1 MMSAVVAAGCQPWE
15 LSCLVKE
22 GAASA
27 FEAVVDA
34 MGEAVI
40 TMISFLSTFWLSVPS
55 PTVARGSG
63 SSWTLT
69 STVGT
74 VQSWIGPATA
84 AIAVLS
90 FTVAIARIAFT
101 GQAGESR
108 HLLRQVAAVGAGTL
122 GVAAATQLLIAGG
135 DLFSP
140 WIIDQASAGGPSEG
154 LKQLL
159 SAGFKSGNPTGQ
171 LGLWFIVFILAA
183 LGSLAQ
189 CVFMFVRGAAL
200 MVLMVFVAP
209 TAAGAAS
216 EEGWTRFKRLAF
228 LIIGFALY
236 KPVAAIIYAVG
247 IMEMSKQSGAGGDA
261 DIKNALYG
269 LTIMVMA
276 ALALPAFIK
285 FLMPMAA
292 MGSSNA
298 FSGAAAAGVMAAG
311 AAVVATGGF
320 GAAGAGAGAAGGS
333 GSAGAAATKGAGAV
347 PPPPSGGDGGG
358 GGGGASSSSR
368 GGGRAA
374 GAMAASVQDGSS
386 RVATADP
393 DEGP

>member
-1 MMSAVVAAGCQPWE
+1 MQSAMVAAGCQPWE
-15 LSCLVKE
+15 LKCLVKE
-22 GAASA
+22 GASSA

-40 TMISFLSTFWLSVPS
+40 AMISFLSTFWLSVPS
-55 PTVARGSG
+55 PTLARGSG
-63 SSWTLT
+63 SSWTVS
-69 STVGT
+69 STVSTMQGYL
-74 VQSWIGPATA
+74 GPATA

-90 FTVAIARIAFT
+90 FSVAIARIAFT

-108 HLLRQVAAVGAGTL
+108 QLLRQVAAVGAGTL
-122 GVAAATQLLIAGG
+122 AVAAGTQLLIAGG
-135 DLFSP
+135 DQFSP
-140 WIIDQASAGGPSEG
+140 WIIDQAGAGGPSEG
-154 LKQLL
+154 LKQML
-159 SAGFKSGNPTGQ
+159 SAGFQSGNPSGQ
-171 LGLWFIVFILAA
+171 LGLWFIVFILSA

-189 CVFMFVRGAAL
+189 CIFMIVRSGAL
-200 MVLMVFVAP
+200 IVLMVFVAP

-247 IMEMSKQSGAGGDA
+247 IMEMSQSSGGTGDTNV
-261 DIKNALYG
+261 KNALYG

-276 ALALPAFIK
+276 AVALPAFIK
-285 FLMPMAA
+285 FLVPMAA

-298 FSGAAAAGVMAAG
+298 FSGAAVAGVVAAG

-320 GAAGAGAGAAGGS
+320 GGGGAASSGAGAS
-333 GSAGAAATKGAGAV
+333 GTPGAGAV
-347 PPPPSGGDGGG
+347 PPPPSDSGGG
-358 GGGGASSSSR
+358 GGR
-368 GGGRAA
+368 FA

-386 RVATADP
+386 RVAQANP

>member
-1 MMSAVVAAGCQPWE
+1 MRSALVMADCGPIDFT
-15 LSCLVKE
+15 CLVKA

-55 PTVARGSG
+55 PTLASGSG
-63 SSWTLT
+63 NSWTVA
-69 STVGT
+69 STVST
-74 VQSWIGPATA
+74 IQSWIGPATA
-84 AIAVLS
+84 AIAVIS
-90 FTVAIARIAFT
+90 FSVAIARIAFT

-108 HLLRQVAAVGAGTL
+108 QLLRQVAAVGAGTL
-122 GVAAATQLLIAGG
+122 AVAAGTQLLIMGG

-140 WIIDQASAGGPSEG
+140 WIIDRAGAGGPSDG

-159 SAGFKSGNPTGQ
+159 SAGFQSGNPTGQ

-189 CVFMFVRGAAL
+189 CFFMIVRSAAL
-200 MVLMVFVAP
+200 IVLMVFVAP

-247 IMEMSKQSGAGGDA
+247 IMQMSQRAGGTGDTNV
-261 DIKNALYG
+261 KNALYG

-285 FLMPMAA
+285 FLVPLAA

-298 FSGAAAAGVMAAG
+298 FSGAAVAGVVAAG

-320 GAAGAGAGAAGGS
+320 GAAGGGAATAGAGAS
-333 GSAGAAATKGAGAV
+333 GTPGAGSV
-347 PPPPSGGDGGG
+347 PPPAPSGGG
-358 GGGGASSSSR
+358 GGGGSSSDSGG
-368 GGGRAA
+368 GGGRFA

-386 RVATADP
+386 RVAQADP